1 MQDLIIFSNS
11 KHSTAAVYIDYID
24 YISIIKMSLLC
35 VIIIKDEKV
44 WVKKQLLYGIEVCW
58 FQVLL
63 NTCTL
68 PSDRTMSNC
77 PHQVCNCNRFEDKYH
92 KPSYFWSSH
101 LSAALINCSWSCC
114 YQRWWFS
121 PWFPSGVLPHSRTG
135 NSAPGS
141 LCGRSGRQVSC
152 TLALLCLV
160 LGGQRSQTRT
170 KSHHSSPH

>member
-1 MQDLIIFSNS
+1 MKRSGLKNSCFTVLRCADFKCYWISVLCHLIAQWVTVLIRYATATDLKTI
-11 KHSTAAVYIDYID
+11 
-24 YISIIKMSLLC
+24 
-35 VIIIKDEKV
+35 
-44 WVKKQLLYGIEVCW
+44 
-58 FQVLL
+58 
-63 NTCTL
+63 
-68 PSDRTMSNC
+68 
-77 PHQVCNCNRFEDKYH
+77 KYH

>member
-1 MQDLIIFSNS
+1 MCYDIQDEYKSGLKNSCYLFSELRCAEFKCFEYNYY
-11 KHSTAAVYIDYID
+11 KRT
-24 YISIIKMSLLC
+24 
-35 VIIIKDEKV
+35 
-44 WVKKQLLYGIEVCW
+44 
-58 FQVLL
+58 F
-63 NTCTL
+63 
-68 PSDRTMSNC
+68 PSDHTASTSNC
-77 PHQVCNCNRFEDKYH
+77 SHSICNCNWFEDIYH
-92 KPSYFWSSH
+92 ASSFSRSSH

-135 NSAPGS
+135 NNAPGS
-141 LCGRSGRQVSC
+141 QCGRSGRQVSC